1 MPATEL
7 AYLSAAELAALI
19 RTRKISAV
27 EVMRAT
33 LDRADQAQ
41 PILNCF
47 ITICREDALRDAAA
61 GRCRLARGDA
71 IGPCTACRCT

>member
-27 EVMRAT
+27 EVMRTT
-33 LDRADQAQ
+33 LE
-41 PILNCF
+41 P
-47 ITICREDALRDAAA
+47 
-61 GRCRLARGDA
+61 G
-71 IGPCTACRCT
+71 